1 MNLVPTLAALLCA
14 TLLAACAPTAS
25 KKDASQ
31 AATVAATAP
40 VAAAAAAPAVVQEE
54 EDRMICKMVI
64 PTGSRIGTKACRR
77 SSQWEQMT
85 RDGRDA
91 AERVQRMGNQKP
103 IPNG

>member
-1 MNLVPTLAALLCA
+1 MTRLAPLVTVLCA

-25 KKDASQ
+25 RKDTSES
-31 AATVAATAP
+31 ATVAATTP
-40 VAAAAAAPAVVQEE
+40 AAATASSPAVTED

-77 SSQWEQMT
+77 ASQWEQMA

-91 AERVQRMGNQKP
+91 AERVQRMGSQKP
-103 IPNG
+103 VPNG